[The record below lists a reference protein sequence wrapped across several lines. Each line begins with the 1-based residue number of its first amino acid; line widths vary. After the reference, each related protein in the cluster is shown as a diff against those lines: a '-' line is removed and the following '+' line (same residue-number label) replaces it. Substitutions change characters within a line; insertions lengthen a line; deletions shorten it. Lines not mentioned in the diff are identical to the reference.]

1 MKKNVCIIDY
11 KVGNIRSLINAL
23 ISLNVNVSL
32 TDDHDEIL
40 NSDAVILPGVGS
52 FHHGMSNLLDKK
64 LDQVI
69 FDFIDSGKP
78 VMGICLGMQLMMKSS
93 EEFVKTEGLGIFDGH
108 VKKLPDDLGFSVP
121 HIGWEQVNFTDSN
134 ETYDYFFCHSYV
146 AMLDN
151 KNHMYAECDNGFYKF
166 CAAVMKENVVGY
178 QFHPEKSGKYGIKL
192 IQSFVNKI

>member
-108 VKKLPDDLGFSVP
+108 SR
-121 HIGWEQVNFTDSN
+121 S
-134 ETYDYFFCHSYV
+134 
-146 AMLDN
+146 
-151 KNHMYAECDNGFYKF
+151 
-166 CAAVMKENVVGY
+166 
-178 QFHPEKSGKYGIKL
+178 
-192 IQSFVNKI
+192 